1 MKPYTLE
8 RITYN
13 KDVII
18 VMLHGIIELPI
29 FYQFII
35 DKLPENV
42 SYVAPTLE
50 GHALPSREFGKAS
63 MKIWE
68 KQIDNL
74 YEKYSKE
81 YKKIIFVGHSLGT
94 LLSITEANKHPDK
107 IPYLLLLNCPLKI
120 WMKASNLK
128 TYLTVG
134 FHKKDKIKDETIK
147 HASDICGVELSQN
160 PFSYVYWAK
169 PFYSLL
175 RGIKKGKK
183 EIKKLKTTTIAFHA
197 DNDELVSKKTLKLLK
212 ENNNIKIHI
221 MKNSSH
227 YLYSDESKDD
237 ITKALIEMLNNTIVQ
252 SN

>member
-8 RITYN
+8 RITDN
-13 KDVII
+13 KDVI
-18 VMLHGIIELPI
+18 VFMLHGIIELPI

-35 DKLPENV
+35 DRLPKNI

-68 KQIDNL
+68 KQIENL

-120 WMKASNLK
+120 WMKASN
-128 TYLTVG
+128 
-134 FHKKDKIKDETIK
+134 
-147 HASDICGVELSQN
+147 
-160 PFSYVYWAK
+160 
-169 PFYSLL
+169 
-175 RGIKKGKK
+175 
-183 EIKKLKTTTIAFHA
+183 
-197 DNDELVSKKTLKLLK
+197 
-212 ENNNIKIHI
+212 
-221 MKNSSH
+221 
-227 YLYSDESKDD
+227 
-237 ITKALIEMLNNTIVQ
+237 
-252 SN
+252 